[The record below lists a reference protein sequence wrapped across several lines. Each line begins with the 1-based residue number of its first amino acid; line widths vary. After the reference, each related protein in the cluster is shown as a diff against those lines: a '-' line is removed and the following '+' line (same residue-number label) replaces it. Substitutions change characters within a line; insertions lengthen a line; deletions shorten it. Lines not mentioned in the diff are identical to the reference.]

1 MTFPKSINHS
11 QAVKLILQQLE
22 DKVMGIELLALPSV
36 CGRILAEPVEAP
48 IDVPAFDCSRMD
60 GYAINVHHLQ
70 SGEQAPN
77 YVLNL
82 GEAIHAAAQSQ
93 TELCEDRA
101 IPIMTGGMLP
111 SDANAIVL
119 KEQASIK
126 DNQLHFNELPKK
138 GQHIRTAGSD
148 LQQGRVVMK
157 AGQRIT
163 AAHLGLLSSLGLS
176 VVKVFKQPNVALM
189 MSGDELVQPGGI
201 CLPGQIYDANST
213 MLQTVLTEMGCQ
225 VKVLDALSDS
235 EDAVTHCFQ
244 SLKQQDY
251 DVIISVGGV
260 SMGDKDWIPQV
271 LEQQGTV
278 VFHKV
283 RIKPGF
289 PMIFGRLA
297 DALFFGLPGNPVS
310 AYTTLCQY
318 VFPALQKL
326 KMQGNQKLIWRAS
339 LSHDLNK
346 THYRREY
353 LRGYYDAHSD
363 GQIQVAVC
371 GGQQSSRIESLADAN
386 CFIVLDES
394 HYALK
399 AGSAVSIQPFLQF
412 KS

>member
-1 MTFPKSINHS
+1 M
-11 QAVKLILQQLE
+11 
-22 DKVMGIELLALPSV
+22 DIELLALPTV
-36 CGRILAEPVEAP
+36 CGRILAEPITAP
-48 IDVPAFDCSRMD
+48 TDVPAYDCSRMD
-60 GYAINVHHLQ
+60 GYAINVHQLQ
-70 SGEQAPN
+70 TTEKTPN
-77 YVLNL
+77 YVMKL
-82 GEAIHAAAQSQ
+82 GEPIHAKAQNQ
-93 TELCEDRA
+93 PTLCKDQA

-119 KEQASIK
+119 KEHASIK
-126 DNQLHFNELPKK
+126 DKHLHFNELPIK
-138 GQHIRTAGSD
+138 GQHIRITGSD

-157 AGQRIT
+157 SGQRIT
-163 AAHLGLLSSLGLS
+163 AAHLGLLSSLGVS
-176 VVKVFKQPNVALM
+176 VVKVFKQPHVALM
-189 MSGDELVQPGGI
+189 MSGDELVQPGGV
-201 CLPGQIYDANST
+201 CLPGQVYDANST
-213 MLQTVLTEMGCQ
+213 MLKTVLTEMGCHVQ
-225 VKVLDALSDS
+225 VLDALSDS
-235 EDAVTHCFQ
+235 EDAVTQCFQ
-244 SLKQQDY
+244 SLRKQAF
-251 DVIISVGGV
+251 DVIITVGGV

-289 PMIFGRLA
+289 PMLFGRLA

-363 GQIQVAVC
+363 GQIQVSVC

-394 HYALK
+394 QHALK
-399 AGSAVSIQPFLQF
+399 AGAAVSIQPFLQF